1 MDRARHKLLLNKG
14 FSWHSLEKSNPRPV
28 VKGDLLYPLHRLFLL
43 IISMNVI
50 TYKHLRLLW
59 SCPLEHFIFN
69 DFPWQKASW
78 KICCITLLNQKE
90 KYVLLRRKIC
100 VLSSQWYLHSARIW
114 LGAIL
119 AQRSLMTESN
129 NLYRLNNFL
138 EKIQYTMTFLFQ
150 EYWSSKL

>member
-1 MDRARHKLLLNKG
+1 MVYKLVEESNEDILKARLRHFRACKSMKWQISTYWLVAHNCFIFTSNKNIFIKNKAVKMSRCPFSFFQTLLFTLQNKWVEWSIKLLLNKG

-69 DFPWQKASW
+69 DFPW
-78 KICCITLLNQKE
+78 
-90 KYVLLRRKIC
+90 
-100 VLSSQWYLHSARIW
+100 
-114 LGAIL
+114 
-119 AQRSLMTESN
+119 
-129 NLYRLNNFL
+129 
-138 EKIQYTMTFLFQ
+138 
-150 EYWSSKL
+150 